1 VAVAFDVSR
10 DTFRSQR
17 YPDYK
22 ATRAKTPPEF
32 KGQVE
37 LIKEIL
43 TALRIPVVTADGFE
57 ADDILCTLAHHC
69 DFPVSIIS
77 GDRDTFQLIDQRVT
91 VLYPRKGMSDLVLM
105 TPDAVKEKYG
115 VLPEQYRDLAAMVGE
130 ASDNL
135 PGVPGVGPK
144 TAAKWIVQ
152 YGSLEKIISAMD
164 EISGKVGESL
174 REHKD
179 RVLENYD
186 LNRLVTHAPV
196 ETDIKKYAKAD
207 YDPTEVHQV
216 LDSIEFSALRTRIFN
231 AWPTSNPGSS
241 PVETKT
247 SAAPAKKA
255 PAKKA
260 QPATADSA
268 ETLTADGDLSV
279 VSKKESGAM
288 VKKWLAAQKELV
300 GVAFSGAWSAGR
312 GSIDAV
318 AFINSANESIWCEY
332 LTNQEVVNPWL
343 QSDSPK
349 AIHDAK
355 GPALALLSQGVKL
368 NGIEIDTALA
378 AYLLAPGSR
387 NLTLSDLTMRYLKKN
402 LAELE
407 NADAQLSFDTAGDV
421 SGDKLALHA
430 HATFELAKH
439 FLEEL
444 KTRGGSDLLNTL
456 EIPLLHVLVEMEAS
470 GIAIDTKALKGN

>member
-1 VAVAFDVSR
+1 MASTHKFLILDGHSLAYRAFHGLPPENFVTSSGQHTNAVYGFTSMFAAVLKEQKPSHVAVAFDVSR

-77 GDRDTFQLIDQRVT
+77 GDRDTFQLIDKRVT

-179 RVLENYD
+179 RVLE
-186 LNRLVTHAPV
+186 
-196 ETDIKKYAKAD
+196 
-207 YDPTEVHQV
+207 
-216 LDSIEFSALRTRIFN
+216 
-231 AWPTSNPGSS
+231 
-241 PVETKT
+241 
-247 SAAPAKKA
+247 
-255 PAKKA
+255 
-260 QPATADSA
+260 
-268 ETLTADGDLSV
+268 
-279 VSKKESGAM
+279 
-288 VKKWLAAQKELV
+288 
-300 GVAFSGAWSAGR
+300 
-312 GSIDAV
+312 
-318 AFINSANESIWCEY
+318 
-332 LTNQEVVNPWL
+332 
-343 QSDSPK
+343 
-349 AIHDAK
+349 
-355 GPALALLSQGVKL
+355 
-368 NGIEIDTALA
+368 
-378 AYLLAPGSR
+378 
-387 NLTLSDLTMRYLKKN
+387 
-402 LAELE
+402 
-407 NADAQLSFDTAGDV
+407 
-421 SGDKLALHA
+421 
-430 HATFELAKH
+430 
-439 FLEEL
+439 
-444 KTRGGSDLLNTL
+444 
-456 EIPLLHVLVEMEAS
+456 
-470 GIAIDTKALKGN
+470 